1 MNVNHYQ
8 SILLKNIVFTGM
20 ALILGV
26 AICVVGI
33 VVTKKLQLEKIYYF
47 LAGALIVVFIFFAVP
62 HLLKCSLDLRDGSYE
77 TYTGMCNSPSRDTL
91 ILYDEDQTKLLS
103 AVSSPSGENQLYVV
117 YSQRSKIA
125 LEVVKL
131 D

>member
-1 MNVNHYQ
+1 MNINHYQ
-8 SILLKNIVFTGM
+8 SILSKNIVFTAI
-20 ALILGV
+20 ALILGI
-26 AICVVGI
+26 AICVIGI
-33 VVTKKLQLEKIYYF
+33 VITKKLQLEKIYYF
-47 LAGALIVVFIFFAVP
+47 LAFALIITFVILAIP
-62 HLLKCSLDLRDGSYE
+62 HLIKCSLDLCYGSYE